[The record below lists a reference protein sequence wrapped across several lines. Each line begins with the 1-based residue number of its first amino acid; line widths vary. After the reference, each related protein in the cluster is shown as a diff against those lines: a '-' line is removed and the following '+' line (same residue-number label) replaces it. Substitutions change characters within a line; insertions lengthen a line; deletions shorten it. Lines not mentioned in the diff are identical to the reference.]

1 MPEDSWC
8 FKIVTK
14 DYPQASKYLH
24 MKLAH
29 HTSSSRQEKK
39 LLTNT
44 IIISLNP
51 THSSLT
57 SLLHH
62 EERKCKNVHN
72 RQQISSS
79 GYAKYTIKA
88 SLELEL

>member
-14 DYPQASKYLH
+14 DDPQASKYLH
-24 MKLAH
+24 MKLEH
-29 HTSSSRQEKK
+29 HTSSSGQEKT

-57 SLLHH
+57 SLLYPQ
-62 EERKCKNVHN
+62 ERK
-72 RQQISSS
+72 
-79 GYAKYTIKA
+79 
-88 SLELEL
+88 